1 MASKKS
7 SKENTNGFVERFFFL
22 RIHVWRKKRYE
33 SIWNWHYF
41 VCEHSCSLPCEVP
54 CVFHWNEWTAKWSVQ
69 CECSCCWGQELFNFG
84 PRLRK
89 LPQSCGGAQGLLTI
103 TDLKPCFFLWRQDK
117 RRLEILFKKVEIH
130 RYCYNIYII
139 ITHHIVSL
147 YIHVLSCRSCNSLHL
162 TEIATRRVKHDFSD
176 ISQDPNTD
184 FAWEQRR
191 EHGRRLVGRFWTLR
205 QRGKAS
211 QCQRVN
217 GKPASEFL
225 SFDFC
230 FWNEHPNPFKFI
242 AW

>member
-1 MASKKS
+1 MKLTLFCLWAFLFASLWGS
-7 SKENTNGFVERFFFL
+7 MCVSLERMNGKMVSAMWVLMLL
-22 RIHVWRKKRYE
+22 RPRTIQFWASASQASTIMRRCSRVAD
-33 SIWNWHYF
+33 HY
-41 VCEHSCSLPCEVP
+41 
-54 CVFHWNEWTAKWSVQ
+54 
-69 CECSCCWGQELFNFG
+69 
-84 PRLRK
+84 
-89 LPQSCGGAQGLLTI
+89 GLEAV
-103 TDLKPCFFLWRQDK
+103 FFLWRQDK